1 MAGALTITPP
11 MIVPLWNI
19 ENEQGKTSDD
29 FLSSAQDGRE
39 AGFEQ
44 KVAKI
49 VPYGPPIVQIH
60 SRISGLGLPSQSEG
74 HFPRGRPR
82 GRLSAWENPEAWRS
96 ALSTIGLRQAACGKA
111 AGTGDRYMLDVAQYF
126 RLTGF
131 GADKMMQRQ
140 REPSVHFHLV
150 ARRGS
155 PAPPWHHRCGDRS
168 TLGAWGAS
176 LWV

>member
-49 VPYGPPIVQIH
+49 VPYGPPIVSNSFENQ
-60 SRISGLGLPSQSEG
+60 RIRSSVPI
-74 HFPRGRPR
+74 RGSFSAWQTR